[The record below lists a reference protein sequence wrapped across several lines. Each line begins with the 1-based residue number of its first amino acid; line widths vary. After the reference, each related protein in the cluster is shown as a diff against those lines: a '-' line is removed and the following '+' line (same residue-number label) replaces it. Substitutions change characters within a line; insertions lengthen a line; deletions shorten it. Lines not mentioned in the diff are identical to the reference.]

1 MKPVFQPGRLP
12 RLAALTLALIA
23 AAGCN
28 RDQVKT
34 YQVDPNDVVV
44 PPPPSAAPAM
54 PMGMSGNLPTPDNT
68 SLPKLS
74 YALPEGWKEKAPSQ
88 LRVASFEASAD
99 GKTADISVVPLGA
112 QSGGD
117 LANVNRWL
125 GQIGQTAVGE
135 ADLAKLAEPVEISG
149 KPATLYDLAGT
160 NPGSA
165 APTRIIG
172 SMLHGDDAV
181 WYFKM
186 TGDAALVEKEKKHF
200 IAFLK
205 SVAFGPA
212 SAPAPAM
219 DPGALPPSHPAIP
232 GMPLAGQ
239 SAPAAA
245 DKPVWTVP
253 AGWQEGPLAQFLVAK
268 FIIAGPGNVSASLNV
283 SSLSGDG
290 GGLLPNINRWRGQ
303 LGQAP
308 LAEAALAQLPTID
321 ASGAKATLVDI
332 SGTDSRTQQPARL
345 IGVVLPLNGQTW
357 FYKLMGDATVVAQQQ
372 EALIRFVQS
381 AKYPAGQ

>member
-1 MKPVFQPGRLP
+1 MKPVFHPGRLP
-12 RLAALTLALIA
+12 RLAALSLALIA

-34 YQVDPNDVVV
+34 YQVDPSDVVV
-44 PPPPSAAPAM
+44 PPPPAAAPGM
-54 PMGMSGNLPTPDNT
+54 PMGMSGTLPAPDNAG
-68 SLPKLS
+68 LPKLS

-88 LRVASFEASAD
+88 LRVASFEVSAD

-112 QSGGD
+112 MSGGD

-125 GQIGQTAVGE
+125 GQIGQPAASET
-135 ADLAKLAEPVEISG
+135 DLAKLAEPVEISG

-160 NPGSA
+160 
-165 APTRIIG
+165 TRIIG
-172 SMLHGDDAV
+172 AILHGDDAV
-181 WYFKM
+181 WFFKM
-186 TGDAALVEKEKKHF
+186 TGDVALVENQKAHF

-205 SVAFGPA
+205 SVTFGPA
-212 SAPAPAM
+212 GAPTGI
-219 DPGALPPSHPAIP
+219 DPSALPPSHPAIP
-232 GMPLAGQ
+232 GMPAAGQ
-239 SAPAAA
+239 PNPATAA
-245 DKPVWTVP
+245 GDKPVWTVP
-253 AGWQEGPLAQFLVAK
+253 AGWQEGQLAQFLVAK
-268 FIIAGPGNVSASLNV
+268 FIIPGTGNASASVNV
-283 SSLSGDG
+283 SSLSGTG

-308 LAEAALAQLPTID
+308 LSEAAIAQLPTID
-321 ASGAKATLVDI
+321 AAGTKATLVDI
-332 SGTDSRTQQPARL
+332 SGTDPRTQQPSRL

-357 FYKLMGDATVVAQQQ
+357 FYKLMGDASVVAQQQ